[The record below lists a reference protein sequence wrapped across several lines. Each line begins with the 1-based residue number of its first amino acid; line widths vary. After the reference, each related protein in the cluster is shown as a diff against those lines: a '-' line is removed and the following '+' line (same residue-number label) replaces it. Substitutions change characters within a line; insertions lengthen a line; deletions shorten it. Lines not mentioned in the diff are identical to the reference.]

1 MLIGENIKQLRKSK
15 GLTQELFAKETGIS
29 RSYLSDLENNRKSP
43 TVETLE
49 KISRKMNTSLKF
61 LIGGSET
68 MTGTYDLDEQQWFP
82 EGDELPTFEVQL
94 TGTVL
99 VDAED
104 EDEAK
109 DLASMFDV
117 DRWEKE
123 II

>member
-1 MLIGENIKQLRKSK
+1 MR
-15 GLTQELFAKETGIS
+15 
-29 RSYLSDLENNRKSP
+29 
-43 TVETLE
+43 
-49 KISRKMNTSLKF
+49 
-61 LIGGSET
+61 
-68 MTGTYDLDEQQWFP
+68 GTYDLDEMQWYP
-82 EGDELPTFEVQL
+82 EEKELPTFEVQL

-117 DRWEKE
+117 DHWEKE

>member
-1 MLIGENIKQLRKSK
+1 MK
-15 GLTQELFAKETGIS
+15 
-29 RSYLSDLENNRKSP
+29 
-43 TVETLE
+43 
-49 KISRKMNTSLKF
+49 
-61 LIGGSET
+61 
-68 MTGTYDLDEQQWFP
+68 GTYDLDEMQWFP
-82 EGDELPTFEVQL
+82 EYDELPTFEVQL

>member
-1 MLIGENIKQLRKSK
+1 MRG
-15 GLTQELFAKETGIS
+15 
-29 RSYLSDLENNRKSP
+29 
-43 TVETLE
+43 V
-49 KISRKMNTSLKF
+49 
-61 LIGGSET
+61 
-68 MTGTYDLDEQQWFP
+68 YDLDEMQWFP
-82 EGDELPTFEVQL
+82 EDNELPTFEVQL

>member
-1 MLIGENIKQLRKSK
+1 
-15 GLTQELFAKETGIS
+15 
-29 RSYLSDLENNRKSP
+29 
-43 TVETLE
+43 
-49 KISRKMNTSLKF
+49 
-61 LIGGSET
+61 
-68 MTGTYDLDEQQWFP
+68 MTGTYDMDQQQWFP
-82 EGDELPTFEVQL
+82 EDDELPTFEVQL

>member
-1 MLIGENIKQLRKSK
+1 MRN
-15 GLTQELFAKETGIS
+15 GI
-29 RSYLSDLENNRKSP
+29 
-43 TVETLE
+43 
-49 KISRKMNTSLKF
+49 
-61 LIGGSET
+61 
-68 MTGTYDLDEQQWFP
+68 YDLDEQQYFP
-82 EGDELPTFEVQL
+82 DERELPTFEVQL

-123 II
+123 ILD

>member
-1 MLIGENIKQLRKSK
+1 MR
-15 GLTQELFAKETGIS
+15 
-29 RSYLSDLENNRKSP
+29 
-43 TVETLE
+43 
-49 KISRKMNTSLKF
+49 
-61 LIGGSET
+61 
-68 MTGTYDLDEQQWFP
+68 GTYDLDEMQWYP
-82 EGDELPTFEVQL
+82 EEKELPTFEVQL
-94 TGTVL
+94 TGTVK

>member
-1 MLIGENIKQLRKSK
+1 MRG
-15 GLTQELFAKETGIS
+15 
-29 RSYLSDLENNRKSP
+29 
-43 TVETLE
+43 V
-49 KISRKMNTSLKF
+49 
-61 LIGGSET
+61 
-68 MTGTYDLDEQQWFP
+68 YDLDEMQWFP

>member
-1 MLIGENIKQLRKSK
+1 MI
-15 GLTQELFAKETGIS
+15 
-29 RSYLSDLENNRKSP
+29 
-43 TVETLE
+43 
-49 KISRKMNTSLKF
+49 
-61 LIGGSET
+61 
-68 MTGTYDLDEQQWFP
+68 GTYDLDEQQWYP
-82 EGDELPTFEVQL
+82 EDDELPTFEVQL

-109 DLASMFDV
+109 ELASMFDV

>member
-1 MLIGENIKQLRKSK
+1 MRN
-15 GLTQELFAKETGIS
+15 
-29 RSYLSDLENNRKSP
+29 
-43 TVETLE
+43 
-49 KISRKMNTSLKF
+49 
-61 LIGGSET
+61 
-68 MTGTYDLDEQQWFP
+68 GTYDLDEQQYFP
-82 EGDELPTFEVQL
+82 DERELPTFEVQF

-117 DRWEKE
+117 DHWEKE

>member
-1 MLIGENIKQLRKSK
+1 MK
-15 GLTQELFAKETGIS
+15 
-29 RSYLSDLENNRKSP
+29 
-43 TVETLE
+43 
-49 KISRKMNTSLKF
+49 
-61 LIGGSET
+61 
-68 MTGTYDLDEQQWFP
+68 GTYDLDEMQWFP
-82 EGDELPTFEVQL
+82 EDDELPTFEVQL

>member
-1 MLIGENIKQLRKSK
+1 MR
-15 GLTQELFAKETGIS
+15 GI
-29 RSYLSDLENNRKSP
+29 
-43 TVETLE
+43 
-49 KISRKMNTSLKF
+49 
-61 LIGGSET
+61 
-68 MTGTYDLDEQQWFP
+68 YDLDNQQFYP
-82 EGDELPTFEVQL
+82 SDDELPTFEVQL

>member
-1 MLIGENIKQLRKSK
+1 MRG
-15 GLTQELFAKETGIS
+15 
-29 RSYLSDLENNRKSP
+29 
-43 TVETLE
+43 V
-49 KISRKMNTSLKF
+49 
-61 LIGGSET
+61 
-68 MTGTYDLDEQQWFP
+68 YDLDEMQWFP
-82 EGDELPTFEVQL
+82 EDDELPTFEVQL

>member
-1 MLIGENIKQLRKSK
+1 MRG
-15 GLTQELFAKETGIS
+15 
-29 RSYLSDLENNRKSP
+29 
-43 TVETLE
+43 V
-49 KISRKMNTSLKF
+49 
-61 LIGGSET
+61 
-68 MTGTYDLDEQQWFP
+68 YDLDQQQFYP
-82 EGDELPTFEVQL
+82 EDGELPTFEVQL

>member
-1 MLIGENIKQLRKSK
+1 MK
-15 GLTQELFAKETGIS
+15 GG
-29 RSYLSDLENNRKSP
+29 
-43 TVETLE
+43 
-49 KISRKMNTSLKF
+49 
-61 LIGGSET
+61 ET
-68 MTGTYDLDEQQWFP
+68 MKGTYDLDEQQWYP
-82 EGDELPTFEVQL
+82 EDDELPTFEVQL